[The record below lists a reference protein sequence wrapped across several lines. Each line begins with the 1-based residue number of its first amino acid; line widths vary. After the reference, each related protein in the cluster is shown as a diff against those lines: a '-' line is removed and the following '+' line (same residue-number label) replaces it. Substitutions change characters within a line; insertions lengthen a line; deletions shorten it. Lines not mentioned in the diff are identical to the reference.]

1 MAAFVATAPL
11 ALIVLLMALWRW
23 SAASAGLV
31 GLVAAM
37 AGAIGFFGFG
47 TSIHGEQGIVRAL
60 IGTGAEAAF
69 SAVDILW
76 IILPAL
82 SLYELQQR
90 SGAIDTIR
98 TGLISLSSDKTLLA
112 IIIAWFFA
120 SFMEGAA
127 GFGTPIALAAPLLVS
142 LGFTPV
148 VAVALPLIGHV
159 AGTSF
164 GALGTPIFAQADVS
178 GISGNSIAPPTALLH
193 ASLAPLLVLSI
204 VFIAATGRF
213 QAKYAAWAIV
223 AAVCFL
229 LPYLV
234 LAAWVG
240 PELPTLGGALA
251 GGSAFAFVLRR
262 MHAQQTETLDARSLA
277 IAALPYVV
285 LVGLILVTRLVPQ
298 IRDPLRQVVVEWAL
312 PGPFGGRIEPLYH
325 PGTMLFAGFLLGG
338 LLQGR
343 KPTEL
348 AAAIAAAVRRLVLV
362 AIALFGMLAIARLM
376 VHAGMIE
383 ALAATATLT
392 GRAWP
397 LLAPSVGAIGSFITG
412 STTVSNIL
420 LTDLQQAAA
429 ADLGLPALAL
439 IAAQG
444 FGAAIGNC
452 AALHNIITGAASVG
466 LQGREGDILRKT
478 GPVCLGYLV
487 LGGILALMVARWFP
501 WTS

>member
-1 MAAFVATAPL
+1 MAALVSIAPL
-11 ALIVLLMALWRW
+11 ALIVLLMAVLRW

-31 GLVAAM
+31 GFVAAVV
-37 AGAIGFFGFG
+37 GAIGFFGFG
-47 TSIHGEQGIVRAL
+47 TRIYGEQGIAGAL
-60 IGTGAEAAF
+60 SGTGAEAVF

-90 SGAIDTIR
+90 SGAIDAIR
-98 TGLISLSSDKTLLA
+98 RGLINLSSDKTLLA
-112 IIIAWFFA
+112 IVIAWFFA
-120 SFMEGAA
+120 QFMEGAA
-127 GFGTPIALAAPLLVS
+127 GFGTPIALAAPVLVS

-178 GISGNSIAPPTALLH
+178 GISGNSIALPTALLH

-204 VFIAATGRF
+204 VFIASGGRL
-213 QAKYAAWAIV
+213 QAKYAVWAFV

-229 LPYLV
+229 LPYLA

-240 PELPTLGGALA
+240 PELPTIGGALA

-262 MHAQQTETLDARSLA
+262 MHAQRAERLDARSLA
-277 IAALPYVV
+277 TAALPYVV
-285 LVGLILVTRLVPQ
+285 LVGLILGTRLIPW
-298 IRDPLRQVVVEWAL
+298 IREPLRQVVLEWGLA
-312 PGPFGGRIEPLYH
+312 GPFGGRIEPLYH
-325 PGTMLFAGFLLGG
+325 PGTMLFAGFLFGG
-338 LLQGR
+338 LLQGC
-343 KPTEL
+343 KPSDL
-348 AAAIAAAVRRLVLV
+348 ASAVAAAVRRLVPV
-362 AIALFGMLAIARLM
+362 AVALFAMLAIARLM
-376 VHAGMIE
+376 VHAGMID
-383 ALAATATLT
+383 ALATTATRT

-429 ADLGLPALAL
+429 TDLGLPVLSL

-452 AALHNIITGAASVG
+452 AALHNIITGAATVG

-478 GPVCLGYLV
+478 GPACLGYLA
-487 LGGILALMVARWFP
+487 LGGVLALTLARWFP
-501 WTS
+501 